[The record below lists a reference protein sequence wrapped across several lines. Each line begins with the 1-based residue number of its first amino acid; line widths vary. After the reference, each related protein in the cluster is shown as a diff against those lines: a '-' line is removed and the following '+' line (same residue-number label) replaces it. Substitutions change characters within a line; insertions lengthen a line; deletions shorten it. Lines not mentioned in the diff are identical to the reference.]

1 MGWFWM
7 VLQIE
12 ESVVESV
19 RLMRAQR
26 DTLWVDG
33 EEALNYGGGRR
44 KNLILRSL
52 S

>member
-1 MGWFWM
+1 LWT

-19 RLMRAQR
+19 SYLRGQR

-33 EEALNYGGGRR
+33 EEARNYGGGRR
-44 KNLILRSL
+44 KNLAGE
-52 S
+52 